1 MQLSTQILIRIFYTS
16 YQKKARGSVNDR
28 EDVRVNCESERFLWL
43 TREPPE
49 PPFVHLASLSLF
61 VPQQRQRQRQWQTQ
75 RQRQRQRQIQ
85 RRRLPNLHLCL
96 SLSLNK
102 DSDKDN
108 DKRNVKDKDKYSAA
122 VCPTCIFVSLC
133 PSTAQWRALCCGSS
147 SHQIIQW
154 FLMEGDSELIL
165 PNIHWKSL
173 LRKYIVGHTSVW

>member
-1 MQLSTQILIRIFYTS
+1 MSHKDSF
-16 YQKKARGSVNDR
+16 D
-28 EDVRVNCESERFLWL
+28 L

-49 PPFVHLASLSLF
+49 PPFVQLASLSLF
-61 VPQQRQRQRQWQTQ
+61 VPHQRQRQRQRQTQ

-173 LRKYIVGHTSVW
+173 QTLQSSPSPSFPSLCKLFVEKVHSWSHISMIT